1 MKDNKYFK
9 MKIILIEDEGVA
21 LRKMKKMLLDIDS
34 SFEIV
39 AELESVHDAK
49 DWFAEHDSSN
59 IDLIFS
65 DIQLSDGLSFDI
77 FENVKTLVP
86 IIFTT
91 AYDEYALKAFKVNG
105 VDYLLKPIQRE
116 ELEAS
121 ITNFNSRKKVY
132 SQTQFIDI
140 QQLIGNYRL
149 AAKPNISFLCYQKD
163 KLIPIQSETV
173 SFFYTSN
180 QIVYAVVE
188 NEKYVLSDTLEEI
201 ESRLSMTLFFR
212 ANRQFIIQKKAVANA
227 EIYFNNRL
235 VIHLKVK
242 TPELII
248 ISREKVSVF
257 KNWLMGEDL
266 N

>member
-1 MKDNKYFK
+1 

-34 SFEIV
+34 NFEIV

-49 DWFAEHDSSN
+49 DWFAENDSSK

-105 VDYLLKPIQRE
+105 VDYLLKPIQRQ
-116 ELEAS
+116 ELETS
-121 ITNFNSRKKVY
+121 ISNFNSKKKVY
-132 SQTQFIDI
+132 SKEQFIDI
-140 QQLIGNYRL
+140 QQLMAGYKL
-149 AAKPNISFLCYQKD
+149 ASKPDVSFLCYQKD

-201 ESRLSMTLFFR
+201 ETRLNMTHFFR
-212 ANRQFIIQKKAVANA
+212 ANRQFIIQKKSVANA
-227 EIYFNNRL
+227 QIYFNNRL
-235 VIHLKVK
+235 VVHMKYK
-242 TPELII
+242 TPEQII
-248 ISREKVSVF
+248 ISREKVTTF
-257 KNWLMGEDL
+257 KNWLIGDADI
-266 N
+266 